1 VRRRRPHH
9 AAALILPLLAAAVGP
24 AAAGDP
30 PPVRS
35 LLELRQDRVVIQ
47 QWDNSCGAAALTTVL
62 RHQLG
67 EPVTERQVAEGML
80 RRTDPLRVRHRGGF
94 SLLDLKRYAEARGLA
109 ADGYGELTLD
119 DLPALAPLIVPVRSR
134 AGDHFVVVRGIEGGR
149 VVLADPA
156 FGNRTLPVAVFAA
169 TWKDGI
175 GFVVTRPGE
184 PLVNRMAPGA
194 ADLVLPGATAVRAAL
209 APAVR

>member
-1 VRRRRPHH
+1 
-9 AAALILPLLAAAVGP
+9 
-24 AAAGDP
+24 
-30 PPVRS
+30 VRS
-35 LLELRQDRVVIQ
+35 LLEMRQERVVLQ

-62 RHQLG
+62 RHQFS

-94 SLLDLKRYAEARGLA
+94 SLLDLKHYAEARGLA
-109 ADGYGELTLD
+109 ADGYGELALD
-119 DLPALAPLIVPVRSR
+119 DLPALAPLIVPVQSR
-134 AGDHFVVVRGIEGGR
+134 AGDHFVVVRGIAGGR

-156 FGNRTLPVAVFAA
+156 FGNRMLAVAAFAA
-169 TWKDGI
+169 IWKDGI

-184 PLVNRMAPGA
+184 TPVNRMAPGA
-194 ADLVLPGATAVRAAL
+194 ADLVLPGAAAVRAAL